1 MSLSAAQRFF
11 SLLALLALSGSGA
24 LVVLRLVPAGRPT
37 LRQIGPSSRWLA
49 FAVAATSTAGSLYFS
64 EVQNFIPCKLCWYQR
79 IAMFSLTLVLLIGA
93 IRRDRGVRWYAI
105 PLAAAGLAV
114 SVYHYLVEW
123 FPGIETGSCDLFA
136 PCSSPYFR
144 EFGFITLS
152 FMAGAGFI
160 TVLALLLLPIEED
173 PHGQEHL

>member
-11 SLLALLALSGSGA
+11 SLLALLALAGSVVM
-24 LVVLRLVPAGRPT
+24 VVLRLVPSGRS
-37 LRQIGPSSRWLA
+37 LLNQIGPSSRWMA
-49 FAVAATSTAGSLYFS
+49 FAVAAVSTAGSLYFS

-79 IAMFSLTLVLLIGA
+79 IAMFSLALVLLVGA
-93 IRRDRGVRWYAI
+93 IRRDRGVRWYAV
-105 PLAAAGLAV
+105 PLAAAGTAV

-144 EFGFITLS
+144 EFGFVTLS
-152 FMAGAGFI
+152 FMAGAGFL
-160 TVLALLLLPIEED
+160 TVLALLLLPHEED
-173 PHGQEHL
+173 PHGQEHR